1 MSKQESKKLTS
12 QFKAVFEPNDYFY
25 FYEKILTDQIT
36 NRQIKFLVKKLK
48 LGKSKEILDIPCG
61 FGRHANRLAELGH
74 KVTGVD
80 ITPGFLEIA
89 KKDAKKKRVGVN
101 YIHADMRN
109 ITFKN
114 EFDRIIMLFTSF
126 GYFTDEENL
135 KILKNISGTLKIG
148 GLLCFDI
155 FNRDAFLKTFL
166 PYIVSE
172 KGKDMMIDLNSFDS
186 VTGRLNCRR
195 IVIRNG
201 KRKDK
206 PFSLRLYNPTE
217 IKDLLNKAGLVIHKI
232 YQDWDGNPFT
242 SDSRRMIVIAKKQ
255 KPFSTTIN
263 SVTGEI

>member
-1 MSKQESKKLTS
+1 MNKRESNRLNS
-12 QFKAVFEPNDYFY
+12 QFRAVFEPNDYFY
-25 FYEKILTDQIT
+25 FYEKVLTDQIT
-36 NRQIKFLVKKLK
+36 NQQIKFLVKKLK
-48 LGKSKEILDIPCG
+48 LNSPKEILDIPCG
-61 FGRHANRLAELGH
+61 FGRHANCLAKLGH

-109 ITFKN
+109 ITLKN
-114 EFDRIIMLFTSF
+114 QFDRIIMLFTSF

-135 KILKNISGTLKIG
+135 KILKNIADALKIG

-166 PYIVSE
+166 PYIVNE

-186 VTGRLNCRR
+186 TTGRLNCRR
-195 IVIRNG
+195 IIIRNG

-217 IKDLLNKAGLVIHKI
+217 IRDLLNKVGLVIHRI
-232 YQDWDGNPFT
+232 YQDWEGNPFT
-242 SDSRRMIVIAKKQ
+242 SNSRRMIVIAKKT
-255 KPFSTTIN
+255 KGMKLWCNAT
-263 SVTGEI
+263 

>member
-1 MSKQESKKLTS
+1 MNKQESDKLTS
-12 QFKAVFEPNDYFY
+12 QLKAVFEPNDYFY
-25 FYEKILTDQIT
+25 FYEKVLTKQIT
-36 NRQIKFLVKKLK
+36 DRQITFLVKELK
-48 LGKSKEILDIPCG
+48 LNKPKQILDLPCG
-61 FGRHANRLAELGH
+61 FGRHANRLAQLGH

-80 ITPGFLEIA
+80 ITFGFLEMA
-89 KKDAKKKRVGVN
+89 KQDAKKMKTRVN
-101 YIHADMRN
+101 YIHADMRDMA
-109 ITFKN
+109 FKD
-114 EFDRIIMLFTSF
+114 EFDFVIMLFTSF
-126 GYFTDEENL
+126 GYFTDKENL
-135 KILKNISGTLKIG
+135 NILNKVADALKAG

-186 VTGRLNCRR
+186 ITGRLNCRR

-217 IKDLLNKAGLVIHKI
+217 IKELLNKSGLVIHRI

-242 SDSRRMIVIAKKQ
+242 GDSRRMIVIARKQ
-255 KPFSTTIN
+255 KPLSTTI
-263 SVTGEI
+263 S